1 MRLVNRKSRKNQ
13 SGQAFVESGLVMLIF
28 LPVLIGVMD
37 FGQFLYLHLS
47 LTERT
52 RAAAHYG
59 SITTYTDGSDIA
71 NVAIYNDPAG
81 AANGATAL
89 LPNLQT
95 TDSSHDGYVT
105 ASLTGA
111 GTDDAVGVSISIDQ
125 TVNPTTGDKNKEV
138 KAFNDRAAQDTD
150 NTSLTYANYAGNSRR
165 LITVV
170 VNNGWADSAGV
181 AYPANQQTIG
191 LGYAQFLLLRDGD
204 YSQGGGSNNPWC
216 AIYVGPSPA
225 VDTSKTGGGGTRGK
239 GVGVVRLT
247 N

>member
-111 GTDDAVGVSISIDQ
+111 GTDDARIRVTI
-125 TVNPTTGDKNKEV
+125 TNYPYNFLMMPAAVNKRTIT
-138 KAFNDRAAQDTD
+138 DTEP
-150 NTSLTYANYAGNSRR
+150 YE
-165 LITVV
+165 
-170 VNNGWADSAGV
+170 
-181 AYPANQQTIG
+181 IG
-191 LGYAQFLLLRDGD
+191 R
-204 YSQGGGSNNPWC
+204 
-216 AIYVGPSPA
+216 
-225 VDTSKTGGGGTRGK
+225 
-239 GVGVVRLT
+239 
-247 N
+247 